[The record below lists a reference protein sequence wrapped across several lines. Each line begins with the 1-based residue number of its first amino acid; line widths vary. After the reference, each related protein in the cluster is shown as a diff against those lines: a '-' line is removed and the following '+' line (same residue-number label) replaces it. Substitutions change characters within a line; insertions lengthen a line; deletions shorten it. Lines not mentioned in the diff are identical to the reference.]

1 MGETPWGCC
10 GTYDRS
16 MSSPQQPRIGEVV
29 RAIIVTAGASAI
41 ETKAAAL
48 RDEPDAVHQHRTA
61 VRRLRS
67 VLAGF
72 SPLLDEPSAHRLR
85 VMYGEWGTQLGIVR
99 DAEVRAAVAA
109 TALQERGVPED
120 SAIWRRLVDEERG
133 EYSRLHAR
141 LVDLAAGP
149 RIIEADDLLRGF
161 ARDPDVLEGDRKA
174 KKQLRRVLER
184 EVERVDSARR
194 RMDGTDDSF
203 HAVRKAG
210 RRLRYVAEAMTEAA
224 PTILPDAITE
234 LAAAGEAVH
243 DVLGDHRDLVIFADR
258 IDRVRSL
265 AAHAREPVKLYD
277 DLADHARA
285 AATKR
290 LDGLDAALESIA
302 EAGKQL

>member
-1 MGETPWGCC
+1 
-10 GTYDRS
+10 
-16 MSSPQQPRIGEVV
+16 MSSPQPPRIGPVV
-29 RAIIVTAGASAI
+29 RSIVDTAAAAVI
-41 ETKAAAL
+41 DTKPAAL

-72 SPLLDEPSAHRLR
+72 SPLLDEPSADRLR

-109 TALQERGVPED
+109 TALQERGVTDE

-141 LVDLAAGP
+141 LIDLAAGP
-149 RIIEADDLLRGF
+149 RIVEADDLLRGF

-174 KKQLRRVLER
+174 KKQLRRVLAR
-184 EVERVDSARR
+184 EVERVDGARR
-194 RMDGTDDSF
+194 RMDGTDNSF
-203 HAVRKAG
+203 HDVRKAG

-234 LAAAGEAVH
+234 LAVAGEVVH

-265 AAHAREPVKLYD
+265 AARAIEPVQLYD
-277 DLADHARA
+277 DLARDARA
-285 AATKR
+285 DAGTR
-290 LDGLDAALESIA
+290 LDGLDAALDGITDAWKRVRSA
-302 EAGKQL
+302 